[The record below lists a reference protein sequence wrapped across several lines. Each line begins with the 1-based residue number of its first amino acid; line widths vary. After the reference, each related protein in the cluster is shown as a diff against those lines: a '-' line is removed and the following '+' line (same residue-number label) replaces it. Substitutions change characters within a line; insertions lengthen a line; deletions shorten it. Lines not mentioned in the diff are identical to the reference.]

1 MEKKSTL
8 KALFL
13 IVFTC
18 LIMPFIAI
26 SKVNAEE
33 INYEVA
39 MVNSDGTVTSV
50 SKHQLYW
57 PAYWTMVA
65 QESTPTSVAVMYRL
79 SDGKII
85 NAENA
90 IAKVNATDVEVLK
103 IYKYSNNSVQTTYI
117 NSNWGTDAVLLD
129 YENAY
134 GTAKIRISGAEGWLD
149 VTDIDIIPISL
160 LNKPRT
166 SLLITGDMS
175 INMRSSAS
183 LSGTIIGSVSKGQT
197 YVSLGKTTADGYT
210 WYKITKGGQTGWI
223 ASAGTHWVK
232 ETTTTENLNTYY
244 YINSNNDLVHT
255 YETDISGVVNLT
267 INPNPGYMKEYT
279 KYYSFDGNYFYTDLF
294 KMTSDAKAGKY
305 DNALNAS
312 NPFYAYYMYLP
323 SHSKTGYSAG
333 NFDNI
338 IAINYTAKTS
348 KMYGLGY
355 AFIEMQN
362 KYGVNA
368 LQAFSKAVSES
379 NYGTSRIAMDKN
391 NLFGIGA
398 TDDKPY
404 ENAKD
409 YKAGPAASVDDYGK
423 LIGYSSY
430 NNPWAS
436 VYHGGHYGN
445 KGSGLNVSYASDQY
459 WGEKQAA
466 SSYAYD
472 KTFGGM
478 DVNSYTLGIK
488 QGHNVVKIYK
498 KPQSNSAVIYETKN
512 YAKKDNTAGVYTIP
526 NISFIVTDKINGYYK
541 VYTDP
546 TLDSNQNVNMNL
558 YYTFD
563 NSYGWIK
570 ESDLYVA
577 NTQPVITVSDI
588 EIDEGNEV
596 DLKTYAIAS
605 DKEDGKVTNITV
617 KGEVD
622 FENAGEY
629 KVTFIATDKQNF
641 SVTKDVIVKVNP
653 STAPKIQ
660 VEDIEVTQYTKF
672 DYLKGVTVIDNDTDI
687 MDKLT
692 YTGTVDTSKVG
703 TYTITYNVT
712 DKDGFK
718 DSKTR
723 TVTVI
728 KDQEPTI
735 TAVNKTISVGDTYNY
750 KNGVSAKDKED
761 GDLTSKITY
770 EKTVDNTKPGVYTVT
785 YKVTDS
791 VGNTTTKAIQVTVEE
806 IKYTDKQGVFY
817 LNGMTYN
824 ETTKKLNFSGFL
836 TIKGINNVKTSNT
849 KFDLILINQNT
860 KEETIISLDRW
871 LDKVPFTA
879 PSDKGYDY
887 SASWFTS
894 NIDLSTIKAG
904 DYSMYVRSRINTF
917 QTKMEVTNSFFSK
930 NITNKIN
937 LNNRGYLIQTNYTS
951 RTMGIELFVRDY
963 NLLASEAK
971 PTIDNMY
978 NQVYSIAFNNNILNI
993 VGTSHNVE
1001 GNYSKKQNV
1010 ERYIYIENIDTNKI
1024 VKEYNV
1030 GSITNGAYTVSLRV
1044 PDGYDKTK
1052 AWYNAKLDISDLE
1065 KGKYVIYVRTKTGK
1079 VNDYGELS
1087 DSLYLPMNATTVVNN
1102 KTYKITRND
1111 KLRYRIELIVE

>member
-1 MEKKSTL
+1 MKKKSTL
-8 KALFL
+8 KELFL

-33 INYEVA
+33 VNYEVA

-57 PAYWTMVA
+57 PAYYAMVA
-65 QESTPTSVAVMYRL
+65 QESTPNSVAVIYRL
-79 SDGKII
+79 SDNKII

-90 IAKVNATDVEVLK
+90 IAKVNATDALTLNL
-103 IYKYSNNSVQTTYI
+103 YKNSNNSVLLTSIATDY
-117 NSNWGTDAVLLD
+117 GTDAVLVN

-134 GTAKIRISGAEGWLD
+134 GTVQIKISGAMGWVDITD
-149 VTDIDIIPISL
+149 VDLIPVSL
-160 LNKPRT
+160 LNKART

-175 INMRSSAS
+175 INMRAEPNTSAKI
-183 LSGTIIGSVSKGQT
+183 LDYVSKGQT
-197 YVSLGKTTADGYT
+197 YASLGKTTGEGFT

-244 YINSNNDLVHT
+244 YINANNDLVHT
-255 YETDISGVVNLT
+255 YETDNDGQVYLT
-267 INPNPGYMKEYT
+267 INPNPGNLKQNT

-294 KMTSDAKAGKY
+294 KLTTDAKSGKK
-305 DNALNAS
+305 DNSINAS
-312 NPFYAYYMYLP
+312 NPFYAYYVYLP

-338 IAINYTAKTS
+338 IAINHTAKTS
-348 KMYGLGY
+348 KMYGMGY
-355 AFIEMQN
+355 AFVEMQN
-362 KYGVNA
+362 TYGVNA

-379 NYGTSRIAMDKN
+379 NYGTSKIAMDKN
-391 NLFGIGA
+391 NLFGMGAVDNNPYNGA
-398 TDDKPY
+398 TKYNSPY
-404 ENAKD
+404 D
-409 YKAGPAASVDDYGK
+409 SIMDYGK
-423 LIGYSSY
+423 VIGYSAY
-430 NNPWAS
+430 NNPWAFQ
-436 VYHGGHYGN
+436 YHGGNYGN
-445 KGSGLNVSYASDQY
+445 KASGLNVRYATDQY

-466 SSYAYD
+466 TSYSYD
-472 KTFGGM
+472 KNFGGM

-488 QGHNVVKIYK
+488 RGHSVIKVYK
-498 KPQSNSAVIYETKN
+498 KPEANSAAIYETKN
-512 YAKKDNTAGVYTIP
+512 YHYTSTYGSNYTIE
-526 NISFIVTDKINGYYK
+526 NLAFIVTDKVNGYYK

-546 TLDSNQNVNMNL
+546 TLDKNQNVNMNL

-570 ESDLYVA
+570 ESDLYVT

-653 STAPKIQ
+653 STAPEIQ

-770 EKTVDNTKPGVYTVT
+770 EETVDNTKPGVYTVT

-930 NITNKIN
+930 NVTNKIS